1 MHKWNKR
8 IYIGH
13 SLIVIM
19 ENVKKEIQASTSS
32 KVEEVKPSLASL
44 IEQAKKVGH
53 SEVPTGTTELEET
66 IQAIF
71 DNSGKIMSAKEVF
84 GIIKQRDA
92 KYYSDKLWYMRKAGK
107 LVVKARGFYQS
118 AKVAKGQ

>member
-1 MHKWNKR
+1 MDKVNPKFD
-8 IYIGH
+8 
-13 SLIVIM
+13 
-19 ENVKKEIQASTSS
+19 KST
-32 KVEEVKPSLASL
+32 KVESSQTAKTSLESL
-44 IEQAKKVGH
+44 IEQAKQVGH
-53 SEVPTGTTELEET
+53 DEVPSGTTELENV

-107 LVVKARGFYQS
+107 LVVKSRGFYQS
-118 AKVAKGQ
+118 AKVAQSQKTN

>member
-1 MHKWNKR
+1 M
-8 IYIGH
+8 IYIGENI
-13 SLIVIM
+13 LVIM
-19 ENVKKEIQASTSS
+19 EKENPKNQKVEQDSTS
-32 KVEEVKPSLASL
+32 KPSLASL

-53 SEVPTGTTELEET
+53 DEVPSGTTELENV

-71 DNSGKIMSAKEVF
+71 DNSGKIMSAKEIF

-107 LVVKARGFYQS
+107 LVVKSRGFYQS
-118 AKVAKGQ
+118 AKVAKELEK

>member
-1 MHKWNKR
+1 M
-8 IYIGH
+8 IYIGDN
-13 SLIVIM
+13 SLVIM
-19 ENVKKEIQASTSS
+19 EKENKESSVEISSTVIPGKTSLEVLIKQAKEI
-32 KVEEVKPSLASL
+32 
-44 IEQAKKVGH
+44 GH
-53 SEVPTGTTELEET
+53 DEVPTGTTELESK

-84 GIIKQRDA
+84 SIIKERDA